1 MHLVPRYN
9 ALNKCV
15 MGISF
20 RNFSNENFSS
30 EKQKSLTEVDMK
42 IFGKLSK
49 NLNKII
55 ESILCWEDVK
65 LFTHD

>member
-1 MHLVPRYN
+1 MHLVPGNN

-30 EKQKSLTEVDMK
+30 ENQKSLTEVDMK
-42 IFGKLSK
+42 FSE
-49 NLNKII
+49 NYPTT
-55 ESILCWEDVK
+55 S
-65 LFTHD
+65 TR